1 VTIARLA
8 EILIVGPTVCLPLGE
23 ADEMPKI
30 NPKIAVYINRL
41 MLRLFSVPSL
51 ITYLDDVGIV
61 RSGGENGMD
70 GKNGEASRNREA
82 SKNGDAGDEKVTI
95 QLDFHRLPA
104 EIIQQVT
111 RLIAPP
117 GKMKLKQYTKK
128 DSARLGFEFDLHPKD
143 LGGEDYDY
151 MM

>member
-8 EILIVGPTVCLPLGE
+8 EILIEGASVRSPLGE

-51 ITYLDDVGIV
+51 VTYLDDVGVI
-61 RSGGENGMD
+61 RSSGEN
-70 GKNGEASRNREA
+70 
-82 SKNGDAGDEKVTI
+82 GDEKVTI
-95 QLDFHRLPA
+95 QLDFHKLPQ

-117 GKMKLKQYTKK
+117 GKMKLKQYTKN
-128 DSARLGFEFDLHPKD
+128 DSGRLGFEFDLHPKD
-143 LGGEDYDY
+143 LGGDEYDY
-151 MM
+151 AF

>member
-1 VTIARLA
+1 
-8 EILIVGPTVCLPLGE
+8 
-23 ADEMPKI
+23 MPRI

-51 ITYLDDVGIV
+51 ITYLDDVGII
-61 RSGGENGMD
+61 RGESEGG
-70 GKNGEASRNREA
+70 GKNGE
-82 SKNGDAGDEKVTI
+82 AGDEKVTI
-95 QLDFHRLPA
+95 QLDFHRLPQ

-143 LGGEDYDY
+143 LGGDDYDY
-151 MM
+151 AF